1 MYNAPNLVLIL
12 KGKYML
18 ASTMIDKLNAQIN
31 LEFYSSNLYL
41 QMSAWCEDKGFEGA
55 AEFMRKHADEEMGHM
70 KRLFT
75 YVSETGA
82 VPVIGTIE
90 APKDKYESLGEI
102 FRETLEH
109 EEIVTK
115 AINDLAHIAFTSQDY
130 STFNFL
136 QWYVSEQHEE
146 LKLFKGILDKIE
158 LVGEDGKALF
168 FIDKDLAELA
178 KTGTASIMA
187 PGAMV

>member
-1 MYNAPNLVLIL
+1 ML
-12 KGKYML
+12 KPEMVE
-18 ASTMIDKLNAQIN
+18 KLNQQIN
-31 LEFYSSNLYL
+31 LEFFSSNLYL

-55 AEFMRKHADEEMGHM
+55 AEFMQKHADEEMGHM

-82 VPVIGTIE
+82 MPVIGTIE
-90 APKDKYESLGEI
+90 APNTKYDSLGDI
-102 FRETLEH
+102 FRETFEH
-109 EEIVTK
+109 EQVVTE
-115 AINDLAHIAFTSQDY
+115 AINGLAHTAFTTQDY

-146 LKLFKGILDKIE
+146 MKLFKGILDKIE

-178 KTGTASIMA
+178 KTGSASIMDA
-187 PGAMV
+187 P